1 MNIVNYNNL
10 TIEEIKDLIM
20 EQFIKR
26 EIEGTKSDIY
36 RLLVNEVRGII
47 GEIKIKDHRFM
58 VDCNTGDA
66 YKTRC
71 IDISCYNRHKLY
83 NICSLRFTVECKQV
97 SKALRYRN
105 ATFKVKFIEFKRDYN
120 YNDIKDLTIE
130 EVVNRKVDIANKRYE
145 DDLNKIINKEN
156 LNQLREKFNNVL
168 DMMNRKEELTYSDT
182 YDLKAIF
189 GKYEDALKRYNRYIK
204 E

>member
-1 MNIVNYNNL
+1 MSIVNYNNL
-10 TIEEIKDLIM
+10 TIEKIKDLIM
-20 EQFIKR
+20 WQFVKR
-26 EIEGTKSDIY
+26 EIEGTKTDIY

-58 VDCNTGDA
+58 VECNTGDA

-71 IDISCYNRHKLY
+71 IDISCYNRHKPY
-83 NICSLRFTVECKQV
+83 TICSLRFTVECKQV

-105 ATFKVKFIEFKRDYN
+105 ATFKVKCIEFKRDCN
-120 YNDIKDLTIE
+120 FNDIKDLTIE
-130 EVVNRKVDIANKRYE
+130 EVVNRKVNIANKRYE

-168 DMMNRKEELTYSDT
+168 DMMNRKEELSYSDT